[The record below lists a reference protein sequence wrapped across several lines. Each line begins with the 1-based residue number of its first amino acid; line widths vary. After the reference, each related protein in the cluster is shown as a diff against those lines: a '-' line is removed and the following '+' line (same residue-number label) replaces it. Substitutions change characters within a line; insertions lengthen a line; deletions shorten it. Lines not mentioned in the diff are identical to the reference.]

1 MTIADSLGS
10 MVPAKIRNYDAWP
23 DWARIPTSRVYERLS
38 GALERVPEPV
48 KNAAKL
54 VMAYR
59 PSSIRKRLSEETA
72 AQMQYVSEI
81 PPPPAA
87 GISHDM
93 SKYVP
98 YEAPYSNGIPVV
110 RLELSQLR
118 QSMQDYKHSPIFLY
132 THFGGKLTPYRTF
145 SVHPSFLDGKI
156 LVPEVFDDNGRLN
169 MNKLVLYAAQK
180 INGRSPQVEPKQED
194 NNLAAQAAKFY
205 AFYSLGFRL
214 DIDGKNPKEYH
225 VFTHLSKSA
234 TADEVRELTGGLELK
249 VRGNS
254 IVIPDTSI
262 ALRIDCGL
270 ETIVDNTH
278 VRPMDRDPAF
288 VGRAKLE
295 KPSSPR
301 VDRSLSQGHPLVV
314 SLDSEMQKRLLA
326 FQVNNGA
333 EDELSASILG
343 YAARAGI
350 LREITSQIL
359 VYPSLAS

>member
-23 DWARIPTSRVYERLS
+23 DWARIPASKGYEKLS
-38 GALERVPEPV
+38 KALGYAPEPV

-54 VMAYR
+54 VMDYR

-72 AQMQYVSEI
+72 APMQYVSEI

-98 YEAPYSNGIPVV
+98 YEAPYNNGFSVV
-110 RLELSQLR
+110 SLKLSQLR

-132 THFGGKLTPYRTF
+132 TYFGGKYTPYRTY
-145 SVHPSFLDGKI
+145 SIHPKFLDGKS

-169 MNKLVLYAAQK
+169 MNKLASYAAQK
-180 INGRSPQVEPKQED
+180 INGRSPQVKPKQED

-214 DIDGKNPKEYH
+214 DIDDKNPNEYH

-234 TADEVRELTGGLELK
+234 TAKEVRELTGGLELK
-249 VRGNS
+249 VSGNS
-254 IVIPDTSI
+254 IVIPDTSK

-270 ETIVDNTH
+270 ETIVDNTYIH
-278 VRPMDRDPAF
+278 PMDKDPVFA
-288 VGRAKLE
+288 GRKKLE
-295 KPSSPR
+295 KPSSPP
-301 VDRSLSQGHPLVV
+301 VNCSLSQGHPLVV

-326 FQVNNGA
+326 FQVNNGV

-359 VYPSLAS
+359 IYPSVAS